1 MAQTAAEPVGRA
13 DESLRGTAIVAYI
26 LYLLGWPTVHLT
38 TIAGLVLA
46 YVQRREARGTVW
58 ESHFGNLIETFWI
71 AIIVAIVAVPLCFIV
86 IGIPILLGLAV
97 WVLFRTIKGLI
108 RAIEG
113 QPYL

>member
-1 MAQTAAEPVGRA
+1 MAQAAEMPIGRT

-26 LYLLGWPTVHLT
+26 LYLLGWPTIHLT

-46 YVQRREARGTVW
+46 YVQRREARGTIW
-58 ESHFGNLIETFWI
+58 ESHFSNLTETFWI
-71 AIIVAIVAVPLCFIV
+71 AIIVAIVAVPLCFVV

-108 RAIEG
+108 RAIES
-113 QPYL
+113 QPYV